1 MPDSGAPEVLD
12 AGRAGGREGRPP
24 AAAGSHASAA
34 AAARA
39 ADVPVP
45 TRAPGRGTGTSRT
58 GAARARRISSG
69 STRAEECRM
78 RSRWRRTQRI
88 RLTAD
93 PPPGGRKFK
102 LSASDA
108 ILNLII

>member
-1 MPDSGAPEVLD
+1 
-12 AGRAGGREGRPP
+12 
-24 AAAGSHASAA
+24 
-34 AAARA
+34 
-39 ADVPVP
+39 
-45 TRAPGRGTGTSRT
+45 
-58 GAARARRISSG
+58 
-69 STRAEECRM
+69 M